1 MDISLLIVDRSTEF
15 ADAIRET
22 LAHSAPNWSVTHA
35 PTASDAKLVADTER
49 FDAAVVAV
57 ASDATEAALTL
68 ESLRELQP
76 DCLRFVLAD
85 VDTLDGAQDLVSLC
99 HRVLVMPCDAP
110 TLRLAIEHTR
120 RLQDTLGRSGV
131 RALGL
136 RRRLK
141 DSRRPTGDLLSTV

>member
-1 MDISLLIVDRSTEF
+1 LDISLLIVDRSPEF
-15 ADAIRET
+15 ADALREA
-22 LAHSAPNWSVTHA
+22 LSDSAPNWSVAHV
-35 PTASDAKLVADTER
+35 PRASDVEMVAATEQ

-57 ASDATEAALTL
+57 TGDAGEALQTL
-68 ESLRELQP
+68 ESLCTLQP
-76 DCLRFVLAD
+76 DCLRLVLAD
-85 VDTLDGAQDLVSLC
+85 IHTLDATQELVSLC
-99 HRVLVMPCDAP
+99 HRVLVVPCDAV
-110 TLRLAIEHTR
+110 TLRLTIEHTR

>member
-1 MDISLLIVDRSTEF
+1 MDISLLIVDRSPEF
-15 ADAIRET
+15 ADVICET
-22 LAHSAPNWSVTHA
+22 LARSAPTWTVTHA
-35 PTASDAKLVADTER
+35 PTASDAELVADSAH
-49 FDAAVVAV
+49 FDAVVVALT
-57 ASDATEAALTL
+57 SGSEEADRTLT
-68 ESLRELQP
+68 SLRELQP
-76 DCLRFVLAD
+76 DCLRLVLAD
-85 VDTLDGAQDLVSLC
+85 IHTLDGAQDLVSLC
-99 HRVLVMPCDAP
+99 HRVLVAPCDAP